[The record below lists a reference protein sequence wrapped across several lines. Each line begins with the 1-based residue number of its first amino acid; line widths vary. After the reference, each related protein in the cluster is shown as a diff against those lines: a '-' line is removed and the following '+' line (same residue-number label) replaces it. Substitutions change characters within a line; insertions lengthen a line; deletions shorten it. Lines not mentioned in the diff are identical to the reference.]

1 MPQWKYNNKDKGK
14 TQLRMKH
21 NYKNINQLLKQNLP
35 LTNKSIKLKKN
46 KLQNE
51 ILQNSEE

>member
-1 MPQWKYNNKDKGK
+1 
-14 TQLRMKH
+14 MKH
-21 NYKNINQLLKQNLP
+21 NYKHINQLLKKNLP